1 MNFDSED
8 DDCEKNLD
16 KFKNESGKGRDIIGA
31 QFDKPIKFINY
42 AYNGSRFDFHFIL
55 AEIKR

>member
-1 MNFDSED
+1 MNFNSDDSEQD
-8 DDCEKNLD
+8 LEKY
-16 KFKNESGKGRDIIGA
+16 KNEAGKGRDIINN